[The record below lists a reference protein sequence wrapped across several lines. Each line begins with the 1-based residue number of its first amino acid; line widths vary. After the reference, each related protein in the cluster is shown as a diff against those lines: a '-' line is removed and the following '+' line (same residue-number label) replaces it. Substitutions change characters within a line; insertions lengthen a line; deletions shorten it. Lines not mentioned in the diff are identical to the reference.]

1 MKEIK
6 TSRRKQ
12 EILNSA
18 ATLFREKGY
27 LATSV
32 RDIAESVGIEPS
44 SLYSH
49 ISSKEQLLIEI
60 CFNCADQF
68 IMGLQVIRASQDNPA
83 VLIQHVIDL
92 HLRIAEENP
101 TSITVFSDDWIH
113 LPAEKREEF
122 ARLQKEYEEGL
133 RSIVSEGIRQGLFA
147 DISAGIVVKTIIS
160 AIRWTHYQ
168 RKQLSPE
175 ARSLQKEEINRLLLN
190 GLMQK

>member
-1 MKEIK
+1 MREVK

-49 ISSKEQLLIEI
+49 ISSKEQLLVEI

-68 IMGLQVIRASQDNPA
+68 LTGMQLIKSSGDSPYSQ
-83 VLIQHVIDL
+83 IQHIIEL

-113 LPAEKREEF
+113 LPTEKRDEF
-122 ARLQKEYEEGL
+122 ARLQKDYEEGM
-133 RSIVSEGIRQGLFA
+133 RTIVKRGIEGGIFL
-147 DISAGIVVKTIIS
+147 DISPAVIVKSIIS

-168 RKQLSPE
+168 RKNLSNE
-175 ARSLQKEEINRLLLN
+175 SRHKQKEEITRLLLH
-190 GLMQK
+190 GLTIK